1 MDSEKLCSYLGYIAA
16 VFFRLYVTKNI
27 LALNTKII
35 EGLASSGTE
44 TEKPRDKLK
53 EAREEGRKLGKSL
66 GVTENRGAY
75 QDTVAEAQDHA
86 NLAILA
92 IINKSKNGIPEGD
105 DMEQLVRLQ
114 HFKAAAGDVDEFL
127 DRYRE

>member
-1 MDSEKLCSYLGYIAA
+1 MSSEKLCSYLGYIAA
-16 VFFRLYVTKNI
+16 VFFFLYVTKNI
-27 LALNTKII
+27 LTLNTRII
-35 EGLASSGTE
+35 EGLASGSE
-44 TEKPRDKLK
+44 EKPRDRLK

-66 GVTENRGAY
+66 GITENRGAY

-105 DMEQLVRLQ
+105 DMEQITRLQ

-127 DRYRE
+127 DKYRE

>member
-1 MDSEKLCSYLGYIAA
+1 MSSEKLCSYLGYIAA
-16 VFFRLYVTKNI
+16 VFFFLYVTKNI
-27 LALNTKII
+27 LTLNTRII
-35 EGLASSGTE
+35 EGLASGSE
-44 TEKPRDKLK
+44 EKPRDRLK

-66 GVTENRGAY
+66 GITENRGAY

-92 IINKSKNGIPEGD
+92 IINKSQNGIPEGD
-105 DMEQLVRLQ
+105 DMEQITRLQ

-127 DRYRE
+127 DKYRE

>member
-1 MDSEKLCSYLGYIAA
+1 MSSEKLCSYLGYIAA
-16 VFFRLYVTKNI
+16 VFFFLYVTKNI
-27 LALNTKII
+27 LTLNTRII
-35 EGLASSGTE
+35 EGLASGSE
-44 TEKPRDKLK
+44 EKPRDRLK

-66 GVTENRGAY
+66 GITENRGAY

-105 DMEQLVRLQ
+105 DMEQIVRLQ

-127 DRYRE
+127 DKYRE

>member
-16 VFFRLYVTKNI
+16 VFFLLYVTKNI

-75 QDTVAEAQDHA
+75 QDTVAEAH
-86 NLAILA
+86 LAILA

>member
-1 MDSEKLCSYLGYIAA
+1 MSSEKLCSYLGYIAA
-16 VFFRLYVTKNI
+16 VFFFLYVTKNI
-27 LALNTKII
+27 LTLNTRII
-35 EGLASSGTE
+35 EGLASGSE
-44 TEKPRDKLK
+44 EKPRDRLK

-66 GVTENRGAY
+66 GITENRGAY

-105 DMEQLVRLQ
+105 DMEEITRLQ

-127 DRYRE
+127 DKYRE